1 MNKYKISESKLNEFW
16 GLLFKK
22 PKTPS
27 QIQKIVDNDP
37 VLRKLQKDYDKL
49 GTQAAQQ
56 VRDIK
61 KTNPDIF
68 NNLVK
73 MGLAPK
79 DL

>member
-1 MNKYKISESKLNEFW
+1 MKKYKLSESNINEFW
-16 GLLFKK
+16 NLFFKK
-22 PKTPS
+22 PKTPAE
-27 QIQKIVDNDP
+27 IQKVVDNDP
-37 VLRKLQKDYDKL
+37 KLRQLQKDYDRL
-49 GTQAAQQ
+49 GIQAANQI
-56 VRDIK
+56 RGLK